1 MCFLAKFLE
10 VRRSDCRLNSEK
22 IIFRF
27 AFRGEG
33 LVMLVWTKLVLSSL
47 DHAPTELFTLD
58 LLLFLYINYLPSYF
72 YDNLLH
78 TDT

>member
-1 MCFLAKFLE
+1 M
-10 VRRSDCRLNSEK
+10 
-22 IIFRF
+22 
-27 AFRGEG
+27 
-33 LVMLVWTKLVLSSL
+33 MLVSTKLVLSSL